1 MPETPPVAMPA
12 TAAPEADLDASL
24 RGRLVPAPRWIVIV
38 WDDPVNLIPYVI
50 YVLQMLFAFSKV
62 KATELTMQVHRDGKA
77 IVAAGAREDMEN
89 NVASLLRYGL
99 WATVGRA

>member
-1 MPETPPVAMPA
+1 MPRAPLLSPTQEEQDETLAEESWV
-12 TAAPEADLDASL
+12 TIL
-24 RGRLVPAPRWIVIV
+24 

-89 NVASLLRYGL
+89 NVASLHRYGL

>member
-1 MPETPPVAMPA
+1 MSTAPLLSPTEEKQEETLAEESWV
-12 TAAPEADLDASL
+12 TIL
-24 RGRLVPAPRWIVIV
+24 

-89 NVASLLRYGL
+89 NVASLPRYGL